1 MVSTSFL
8 KLMKGGD
15 FMIKKTIFLTLIAI
29 IITVCTWVNPEKD
42 KQRTD
47 GGQTAEMQKDQK
59 VTDEEL
65 IRYNLYSNPTEYYE
79 QKNLERSMNNSS
91 ENTNDE
97 EGPGNK
103 TERHI
108 YYELMQLE
116 EVRQVGLAIREDKI
130 FVAINLESRSD
141 PKETVQRVKEIVEDI
156 TDRSDIIVD
165 VNPDFDSRIE

>member
-1 MVSTSFL
+1 
-8 KLMKGGD
+8 
-15 FMIKKTIFLTLIAI
+15 MIKKTIFLTLIAI
-29 IITVCTWVNPEKD
+29 IMTGCTWVNPEKD

-116 EVRQVGLAIREDKI
+116 EIRASWTGYQRRQ
-130 FVAINLESRSD
+130 NLCCD
-141 PKETVQRVKEIVEDI
+141 
-156 TDRSDIIVD
+156 
-165 VNPDFDSRIE
+165 